1 MNEVSESNLKYIIAR
16 VIKNAKENLDEIKKE
31 KQDDFLDGKRLAYYE
46 TLDIIKNELSA
57 SEIDLS
63 QYDLNIDI
71 DKFA

>member
-1 MNEVSESNLKYIIAR
+1 MNEVSESNLIIAR